1 MGTTVF
7 VPNNE
12 TMFKTLYSE
21 EYQNLRVWLKDNRK
35 ACGLSM
41 RDLGEKLD
49 VPHSFVGKI
58 ENGDRRLDVIEYI
71 QYCEALNI
79 SPSEGLDIILS
90 KR

>member
-1 MGTTVF
+1 
-7 VPNNE
+7 
-12 TMFKTLYSE
+12 MFKTLYSE
-21 EYQNLRVWLKDNRK
+21 EYQNLRLWLKDKRK
-35 ACGLSM
+35 ASGLSM
-41 RDLGEKLD
+41 RDLGKKLD